1 MALYQEMFYIYIML
15 LFAVFGQESVIKSSS
30 PFGVIPT
37 GNCSCGGF
45 STSTP
50 DENSEPLLAQTPAL
64 VVNCNDEGDSTC
76 KSLCL
81 ALATAAK
88 AKGPEILCA
97 RLQNANELK
106 LSAFYKV
113 CDRRWY
119 YANMT
124 AAEPLCCENS
134 KVKTCSSVKGVINA
148 LNSNDKE
155 T

>member
-1 MALYQEMFYIYIML
+1 MALFEEMFYVYLLL
-15 LFAVFGQESVIKSSS
+15 LFGVLGQETIVKSSS
-30 PFGVIPT
+30 PFGDIPS

-45 STSTP
+45 PTSTP

-64 VVNCNDEGDSTC
+64 VVKCNDEGDSTC

-81 ALATAAK
+81 ALATATK

-97 RLQNANELK
+97 RLQDVNELK
-106 LSAFYKV
+106 LSAFYKI
-113 CDRRWY
+113 CDRPWS

-124 AAEPLCCENS
+124 AEEPLCCENS
-134 KVKTCSSVKGVINA
+134 KAKMCSSLEGINNA
-148 LNSNDKE
+148 PNKE